1 MPVIRRA
8 AKSVAFQW
16 PGILDKD
23 DAEQGIATKLLESP
37 GSLEKIAGMDDK
49 ARYRAV
55 VGIGHQ
61 IASQERDDLDQFRGN
76 FNYSVNDVKLLLSKG
91 VLIER
96 ITDDFHCAQFD
107 LEQALPAIADSYFEA
122 IQRRY
127 YDNEPTA
134 DDSAYGSALS
144 RGLTALTTEM
154 NRSYKRR
161 YAERDDGPGTRH
173 AVSSAAARALS
184 SSQYDG
190 KFEFEGYNNPT
201 RVAEGRA

>member
-122 IQRRY
+122 IQSRY
-127 YDNEPTA
+127 YDGDVPNP
-134 DDSAYGSALS
+134 GSDARRLS
-144 RGLTALTTEM
+144 DALTAVTTEM

-161 YAERDDGPGTRH
+161 YAGRDDGPGTRT
-173 AVSSAAARALS
+173 VLSNSAA
-184 SSQYDG
+184 QYASEYDYSG
-190 KFEFEGYNNPT
+190 QYSHKHERY
-201 RVAEGRA
+201 